1 MVLVEMQALNQD
13 GSTMSLFKKC
23 GWFLAFLLLS
33 ALANAQNVSVSNAWA
48 RASVKGQNATGVFMS
63 LKASSNT
70 KLIAVSSSVAKVS
83 EVHQM
88 SMDNNV
94 MKMTA
99 LPNGLDL
106 GAGSVVELKPGSY
119 HIMLMDLKKT
129 LEKDTEIDVHL
140 TFQDPAGK
148 KTQMELKVPVL
159 LQPAFAEG
167 SGMAHGADHQH
178 H

>member
-1 MVLVEMQALNQD
+1 
-13 GSTMSLFKKC
+13 MSLLSKC
-23 GWFLAFLLLS
+23 GWFLVSMSLS
-33 ALANAQNVSVSNAWA
+33 ALASAQNVSVTNAWA

-63 LKASSNT
+63 LKASQKT
-70 KLIAVSSSVAKVS
+70 KLVSVSSSVAAVTQ
-83 EVHQM
+83 VHQM

-94 MKMTA
+94 MKMSA

-106 GAGSVVELKPGSY
+106 NAGSVVDLKPGGY

-129 LEKDTEIDVHL
+129 LEKDSQIDLQL
-140 TFQDPAGK
+140 TFQDAAGK

-159 LQPAFAEG
+159 MQAAMTEG
-167 SGMAHGADHQH
+167 AGMSQGADHMH

>member
-1 MVLVEMQALNQD
+1 MTLL
-13 GSTMSLFKKC
+13 KKYA
-23 GWFLAFLLLS
+23 WFVAFLSLS
-33 ALANAQNVSVSNAWA
+33 ALASAQNVTVSNAWA

-63 LKASSNT
+63 LKASQGT
-70 KLIAVSSSVAKVS
+70 KLVSVSSSVAMVS

-106 GAGSVVELKPGSY
+106 SAGSVVELQPGGY

-129 LEKDTEIDVHL
+129 LEKNSQIDVRL
-140 TFQDPAGK
+140 TFQDAAGK

-159 LQPAFAEG
+159 IQAPTAEG
-167 SGMAHGADHQH
+167 SGMVHGANHQH